1 MIKYVEFS
9 IKENNCNGYDF
20 CINSNAN
27 RSKKTLGMP
36 FTTNIKNEKV
46 SIAPYFNNYINNLMT
61 NCVIKF
67 TNKESYAEM
76 YDEQCNL
83 VAVMPLYLIK
93 SVKANYAFSEKPT
106 FWVNLKYNGFVK
118 CCSININTMEALEKG
133 DEYYKNIYKLYCNG
147 ELRGTYDSLREAEY
161 IIDEDKYYYKEAYGI
176 ESDEKY
182 SIVENKVRA

>member
-27 RSKKTLGMP
+27 RGIKTLGMP
-36 FTTNIKNEKV
+36 FTTNVKHQKV

-61 NCVIKF
+61 NCIIKF
-67 TNKESYAEM
+67 TNKDSYAEM

-93 SVKANYAFSEKPT
+93 SIKANYAFTEKPT
-106 FWVNLKYNGFVK
+106 FWINLKYNGFVK
-118 CCSININTMEALEKG
+118 CCSININTMEALEKEDG
-133 DEYYKNIYKLYCNG
+133 YYKNIYKLYCNG
-147 ELRGTYDSLREAEY
+147 ELLETCESLEDAQY
-161 IIDEDKYYYKEAYGI
+161 KIDYYKHCDIEAYGAV
-176 ESDEKY
+176 SNDKY
-182 SIVENKVRA
+182 NIVKNKIRA